1 MRWREDADTLGVGCV
16 RYLQTNTVQ
25 HATGAW
31 QTSSCPSWSPRGQEH
46 RRTHVELGWGAA
58 PRMPVIFVFKQIT
71 SGLVFL
77 QTQAPG
83 EGTRQT
89 QTCDRQAVCPRAVG
103 LQTPTLSGETRAQ
116 LFTAVGPQAR
126 PSSGS
131 ARSATCRRG
140 GATHGSPQTGWC
152 GAGPAR
158 QCTA

>member
-1 MRWREDADTLGVGCV
+1 MSQLVPQRPGAQTDT
-16 RYLQTNTVQ
+16 R
-25 HATGAW
+25 GAW
-31 QTSSCPSWSPRGQEH
+31 VGSGPTNASDFYSFFLPLVFFFFFISSD
-46 RRTHVELGWGAA
+46 VNFFVVVV
-58 PRMPVIFVFKQIT
+58 VILFFLFCFVFKQIT

-116 LFTAVGPQAR
+116 LFTAAGPQAR

-131 ARSATCRRG
+131 AHSATCRRG